1 MKSEHKSKAIAMR
14 NWIQTKAFE
23 RGVLGPKLKRKEG
36 LKVELKDKRW
46 ENRPY
51 FCVDLQSSW

>member
-36 LKVELKDKRW
+36 LKV
-46 ENRPY
+46 
-51 FCVDLQSSW
+51 V